1 MLLVW
6 TIFFTMIH
14 EEEERILGSII
25 TENVVDVITD
35 EVQNLG
41 DDEF

>member
-25 TENVVDVITD
+25 TENVVDVTTD

>member
-14 EEEERILGSII
+14 EEEERILGSIV
-25 TENVVDVITD
+25 TENVVDVIID

>member
-1 MLLVW
+1 
-6 TIFFTMIH
+6 MIH